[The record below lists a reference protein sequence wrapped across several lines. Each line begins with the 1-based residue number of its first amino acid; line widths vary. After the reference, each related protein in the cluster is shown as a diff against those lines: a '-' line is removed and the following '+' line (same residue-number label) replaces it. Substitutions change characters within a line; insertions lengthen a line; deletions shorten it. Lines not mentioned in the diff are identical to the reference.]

1 MSVEVPEDPEQ
12 LFDNWRIRLG
22 KKARGQIVPPQHIVQ
37 SIENVLSMSFTEGQQ
52 QERKLFLECRE
63 SAQSRAMRHVFLP
76 SERRPEFL
84 VWVSH

>member
-1 MSVEVPEDPEQ
+1 MSVEVPEDPEL

-22 KKARGQIVPPQHIVQ
+22 KKAHGQIAPQHIVQ

-63 SAQSRAMRHVFLP
+63 SAQSRAMFFCRARGGQD
-76 SERRPEFL
+76 S
-84 VWVSH
+84 